1 VAAKESAKQ
10 SAWLSRYLKNGFN
23 ATEAARHV
31 GYKNPEKSGW
41 ENSKKLQIQIDSA
54 LEEFAMGKP
63 EVLAR
68 IAAQARSDIG
78 DYITIRRVKYR
89 ESLSVTREAGM
100 RRLGQKIEDAQWQL
114 EHASLSENQ
123 RDELEGKV
131 AQWQERV
138 ERWGKE
144 DAPNIVH
151 LEGEG
156 PEYERVEEFIDV
168 EAAKRDGNLHLIKR
182 YKRSKDGVVLEPYD
196 AQKALDM
203 LARVHSLYSEPLEG
217 DQGRF
222 DEYLEQIKDARAK
235 YDGDG

>member
-1 VAAKESAKQ
+1 VPKGVSPKQ
-10 SAWLSRYLKNGFN
+10 RAWLARFLSNGLN
-23 ATEAARHV
+23 ATEAARFV
-31 GYKNPEKSGW
+31 DYKHPNISGPE
-41 ENSKKLQIQIDSA
+41 NLVKLSDEISAA
-54 LEEFAMGKP
+54 LEQMAMGKQ

-78 DYITIRRVKYR
+78 NYITIRRIKYR
-89 ESLSVTREAGM
+89 ESLAVTREAGL

-138 ERWGKE
+138 EHWGKE
-144 DAPNIVH
+144 DAPNIVY

-156 PEYERVEEFIDV
+156 PEYERVEEFIDI

-182 YKRSKDGVVLEPYD
+182 YKRSKDGIVLEPYD

-203 LARVHSLYSEPLEG
+203 LTRVHGLYQ
-217 DQGRF
+217 DQGSTDEGEF
-222 DEYLEQIKDARAK
+222 DLWLETMQEIRERR
-235 YDGDG
+235 GRP

>member
-1 VAAKESAKQ
+1 VPKGVSPKQ
-10 SAWLSRYLKNGFN
+10 RAWLARFLSNGLN
-23 ATEAARHV
+23 ATEAARFV
-31 GYKNPEKSGW
+31 DYKHPNISGPE
-41 ENSKKLQIQIDSA
+41 NLVKLSDEISAA
-54 LEEFAMGKP
+54 LEQMAMGKP

-68 IAAQARSDIG
+68 IAAQARADIG
-78 DYITIRRVKYR
+78 NYITIRRIKYR
-89 ESLSVTREAGM
+89 ESLAVTREAGM
-100 RRLGQKIEDAQWQL
+100 RRLGQKIEDAHWQL

-138 ERWGKE
+138 EHWGKE

-156 PEYERVEEFIDV
+156 PEYERVEEFIDI

-203 LARVHSLYSEPLEG
+203 LARVHSLYTEPADN
-217 DQGRF
+217 DQGHF

-235 YDGDG
+235 YDAK